1 MRRRALDRD
10 RWGQPD
16 RNAAGEPLCRWC
28 GHVITAP
35 RRRTFC
41 GESCVH
47 EWRIRSSPSY
57 VRDQVWARDEG
68 ICRRCGT
75 SVKDAE
81 RAWKRQRPPKT
92 DRAARRAWRAL
103 RPRWEADHILP
114 VADGGGECGLEN
126 YRLLCRTC
134 HVSITAQWR
143 RLKGVVR
150 AALERRAG

>member
-92 DRAARRAWRAL
+92 DRAARRAWGGVAVSWHGYLDVPAERLVIAPDCGMKYL
-103 RPRWEADHILP
+103 PRE
-114 VADGGGECGLEN
+114 VAFGKMQAMAEG
-126 YRLLCRTC
+126 
-134 HVSITAQWR
+134 
-143 RLKGVVR
+143 
-150 AALERRAG
+150 AALIRAELNR